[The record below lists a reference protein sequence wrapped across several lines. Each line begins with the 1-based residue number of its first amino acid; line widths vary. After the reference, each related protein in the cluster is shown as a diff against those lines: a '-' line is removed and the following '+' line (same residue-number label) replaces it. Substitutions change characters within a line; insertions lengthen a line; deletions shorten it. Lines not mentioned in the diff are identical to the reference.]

1 MSWVSV
7 FALRTM
13 IGAWLFGRTS
23 RMNEKPSMPPSMRST
38 SMRSGGLRWTSSKA
52 ASALGASTTSYP
64 SSSMARLR
72 AVNAVVVLE
81 DQELQR
87 HRGNPY
93 SGTWGSV
100 RSS

>member
-38 SMRSGGLRWTSSKA
+38 SMRSGRVALDEQQGG
-52 ASALGASTTSYP
+52 LGAG
-64 SSSMARLR
+64 RLGDVVPLVLHGE
-72 AVNAVVVLE
+72 AEGGTDAVVVLE

-87 HRGNPY
+87 HGGNPA
-93 SGTWGSV
+93 SGT
-100 RSS
+100 